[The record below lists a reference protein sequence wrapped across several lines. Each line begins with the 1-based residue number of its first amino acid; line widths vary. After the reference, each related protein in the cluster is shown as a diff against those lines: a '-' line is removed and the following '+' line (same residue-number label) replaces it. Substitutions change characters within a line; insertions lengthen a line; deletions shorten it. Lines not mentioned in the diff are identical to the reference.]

1 MVEIVIA
8 LITSVSGILTIILNA
23 KLNASTKSRSKI
35 EEARKVE
42 MEALQK
48 QISEININM
57 ADIKYRQEKFENC
70 TKATLRDAILKRCNQ
85 LLCIG
90 KCTMSDIREL
100 NEIAQPYFDA
110 NGNGIVKKLYD
121 RVLELPITEDEDE
134 WHKYAE

>member
-23 KLNASTKSRSKI
+23 KLNASSRSRSEI
-35 EEARKVE
+35 EENRKVE

-85 LLCIG
+85 LLCVG
-90 KCTMSDIREL
+90 KCTMNDIKEL
-100 NEIAQPYFDA
+100 NEIAKPYFDM
-110 NGNGIVKKLYD
+110 NGNGIVKKAFD
-121 RVLELPITEDEDE
+121 RVLELPIVEDTEDE
-134 WHKYAE
+134 